1 MANVSGSRR
10 KFVRLVSAVL
20 LGACVVGVALLW
32 SERSGESA
40 ASPAEDGAQE
50 PLAADARVDGPSEAR
65 SAPEPTIEAP
75 PVDLQAKAIPHVVIV
90 RRALDG
96 APVAEA
102 EVLVTNDLETWS
114 EAGRTSEGG
123 TLELPRA
130 EHGKAVGVVARGF
143 LREVREVRADEDW
156 PLEILLQPGA
166 TICGRVL
173 RADGA
178 PGAPEVRVV
187 ALEVTQADS
196 ALGVAQKLA
205 RKDPRIRSATVDSRG
220 NFCIV
225 GLRTNEAVGL
235 AVGGEG
241 FVQQAMW
248 IPAKAGDAELELL
261 VSQLYGARLVPTN
274 LEGKALASGDVGAL
288 ALRWWSDGAAGQLVQ
303 VGLAAWLATGDTDLM
318 QTDSN
323 SKVALSTA
331 PIELEE
337 LAPFTY
343 EANAPGYATAR
354 GTLALPRLR
363 ASPTT
368 VPIPMERTAAGLAA
382 LKLTLRHA
390 VSSSAAMAFPRARL
404 QLEGPDGSIHKFA
417 LEPSDDGLHTVEG
430 VPWGSYR
437 ARLLVFPTKTWHPA
451 DPAQAPEIDVRAE
464 GSELDFTLAAVGE
477 ARLQVLRADGT
488 PFTDRVR
495 YSFGSVTGEPPKLA
509 VLVTTSMLPPY
520 RLSGLAPGTYFVQ
533 LEIPKVANET
543 DGGPRVVFDV
553 GPAGGPVELRFRIV
567 D

>member
-1 MANVSGSRR
+1 MLATRTSHLRALAV
-10 KFVRLVSAVL
+10 AVL
-20 LGACVVGVALLW
+20 IAAFVVFALRWNSRGL
-32 SERSGESA
+32 ESA
-40 ASPAEDGAQE
+40 AIPAPNAGAA
-50 PLAADARVDGPSEAR
+50 LAAPAPNEE
-65 SAPEPTIEAP
+65 APETRNAVELPEEAP
-75 PVDLQAKAIPHVVIV
+75 GDAEQAPAGRHVVV
-90 RRALDG
+90 VKRALDG
-96 APVAEA
+96 APVEEA
-102 EVLVTNDLETWS
+102 GVFVSDDLESWS
-114 EAGRTSEGG
+114 EAGRTKESGA
-123 TLELPRA
+123 LELPRA
-130 EHGKAVGVVARGF
+130 ERLRAVGVVARGF
-143 LREVREVRADEDW
+143 LREVRELRAEETW

-166 TICGRVL
+166 TICGQVL

-178 PGAPEVRVV
+178 PGVPEVRVV
-187 ALEVTQADS
+187 ALEVTQVDS
-196 ALGVAQKLA
+196 AAVVAQKLA

-220 NFCIV
+220 DFCIV

-235 AVGGEG
+235 AAGGEG

-248 IPAKAGDAELELL
+248 IPAQAGDAGIELL
-261 VSQLYGARLVPTN
+261 VSQLYGARLVPTD

-318 QTDSN
+318 QTDSI

-368 VPIPMERTAAGLAA
+368 LPIPMERTAAGLAA
-382 LKLTLRHA
+382 LTVRLRHA
-390 VSSSAAMAFPRARL
+390 APSAAAMAFPRARL

-417 LEPSDDGLHTVEG
+417 LEPSDDGLHRVEG
-430 VPWGSYR
+430 VPLGRYR

-451 DPAQAPEIDVRAE
+451 DPAHAPEVNVRPE
-464 GSELDFTLAAVGE
+464 GSELEFPLAPVGE
-477 ARLQVLRADGT
+477 ARLQVIQADGT
-488 PFTDRVR
+488 PFTDRIR
-495 YSFGSVTGEPPKLA
+495 YSFGSVTGEPAKFD

-520 RLSGLAPGTYFVQ
+520 CLSGLAPGRYFVTV
-533 LEIPKVANET
+533 EIPKVASET
-543 DGGPRVVFDV
+543 DGSSTAVLEV
-553 GPAGGPVELRFRIV
+553 GPNGGGVELRFRALE
-567 D
+567 